1 MRQHT
6 DSPLLL
12 LKRTTL
18 ALACLCTFSAGCAS
32 APKPEDVIH
41 ESQRGAVYLEPLS
54 NRYLQAAHPISL
66 PTDTISRVLRGVLV
80 QGSQTAIETMF
91 ESQEAGRR
99 AFSDEEV
106 TFLIPHVVTALS
118 RAKPTQQV
126 HFRVTHQPRGPGKL
140 FSMSET
146 GGAAVGSSDMPRY
159 GQQFETSSGTLYV
172 YGLSLYLT
180 VTEYRQKPSRP
191 DDINMP
197 NRRLPESDNLDRLE
211 FLFTPKT
218 ALRPESYQEPGFL
231 GEPSLTPI
239 IIDYELLAKLPAP
252 KPPAS
257 QPISRPA
264 PPTPAPPSAQPLP
277 SSSGPGKSV
286 ETELEALKEELKTIR
301 KQLAEQEAERQKQPA
316 KKKTKPAPVPPQP
329 SP

>member
-1 MRQHT
+1 MGSQLTKRFG
-6 DSPLLL
+6 SL
-12 LKRTTL
+12 LKGTAVAGTL
-18 ALACLCTFSAGCAS
+18 LCAFSAGCAS
-32 APKPEDVIH
+32 TPKPEDVIH

-66 PTDTISRVLRGVLV
+66 STDTISRVLRGVLV
-80 QGSQTAIETMF
+80 QGRQTAIETMF
-91 ESQEAGRR
+91 EPSEQLLR

-106 TFLIPHVVTALS
+106 AFLIPHVVTALS

-126 HFRVTHQPRGPGKL
+126 RFRVTHQPRGPGKL

-159 GQQFETSSGTLYV
+159 GPQFETSSGTLYT

-180 VTEYRQKPSRP
+180 VTEYRQKPGRP

-197 NRRLPESDNLDRLE
+197 NRRLPDSDNLDRLE
-211 FLFTPKT
+211 FLFTPKI
-218 ALRPESYQEPGFL
+218 ALRPESYQESGFL

-252 KPPAS
+252 KAPAS
-257 QPISRPA
+257 QPVSRPA
-264 PPTPAPPSAQPLP
+264 PPPPTQPPAQPLP
-277 SSSGPGKSV
+277 SSSGSGKSV
-286 ETELEALKEELKTIR
+286 ETELETLKEELKTIK
-301 KQLAEQEAERQKQPA
+301 KQLAEQETERQKP
-316 KKKTKPAPVPPQP
+316 KKKKPTQTPPQENP
-329 SP
+329 